1 MTTKTKAPA
10 KAAAATKAPAKA
22 KAPAVKKEAA
32 PKKVAAPKSTNEKTK
47 KFKKKLQGI
56 VVSDKTSK
64 TIVVK
69 VERRYMHNTY
79 SKFLQTSKK
88 YHVHDENNL
97 AKEGNIVTIIESK
110 PYSKLK
116 TWELLKVH

>member
-10 KAAAATKAPAKA
+10 KEKTAT
-22 KAPAVKKEAA
+22 KKEAA
-32 PKKVAAPKSTNEKTK
+32 PKKAVAVKTAAAPKATADKSK
-47 KFKKKLQGI
+47 KFKRKLQGV
-56 VVSDKTSK
+56 VVSDKTDK

-69 VERRYMHNTY
+69 VERRYKHATY
-79 SKFLQTSKK
+79 SKYLQTSKK
-88 YHVHDENNL
+88 YHVHDEKNA
-97 AKEGNIVTIIESK
+97 AKEGNTVTIIESK